1 MQKELILGSLRTP
14 AALVPIETVSMKDIA
29 AAINPTKVRLVNF
42 VTPTG
47 HTNQYLHLVTKDDSY
62 LAIKISTKCNLESS
76 DDAGK
81 AAELIKGFTIYTGES
96 DNARWYTFGPV
107 PTERKVVELNFAD
120 LMKGG
125 ALTAALAG

>member
-29 AAINPTKVRLVNF
+29 AAINPTKVRLITHNA
-42 VTPTG
+42 TG
-47 HTNQYLHLVTKDDSY
+47 NRYLQLITKDESY
-62 LAIKISTKCNLESS
+62 LSVKVGPKCNLESS

-81 AAELIKGFTIYTGES
+81 MAELIKGFTIYTGES

-107 PTERKVVELNFAD
+107 ATERKVVELNFAD

-125 ALTAALAG
+125 ALTSAMAG